1 MSKNELHQ
9 SRLHQNLTH
18 DDLDQLFAEET
29 QRFVERF
36 SDNIGSSS
44 IGKLLEII
52 AGMPAIREEKV
63 FDIRRQL
70 SEERYDLDARLESA
84 MERVFEEYL
93 I

>member
-1 MSKNELHQ
+1 MSKSEFKQ
-9 SRLHQNLTH
+9 KRLHKELTH

-36 SDNIGSSS
+36 SDCVGNSTIGR
-44 IGKLLEII
+44 LLEVI
-52 AGMPAIREEKV
+52 AAMPPIREEKV
-63 FDIRRQL
+63 CDIRRQL
-70 SEERYDLDARLESA
+70 SEKKYDLEARLDSA